1 MNGGI
6 TRDKFWERLL
16 QWHTKQGT
24 TKYSDDCLLA
34 MEATEKEMGLDTPPL
49 DQFKLATTL
58 YNPLRVVTPPPE
70 VPKKK
75 SVFGK
80 IKENNV

>member
-6 TRDKFWERLL
+6 TRDKFWDRLF
-16 QWHTKQGT
+16 QWHMNQGM
-24 TKYSDDCLLA
+24 TKYADDCLLA
-34 MEATEKEMGLDTPPL
+34 MEATEKEMGLATPLL
-49 DQFKLATTL
+49 DQAKLATTL
-58 YNPLRVVTPPPE
+58 YHPLRVVTPPPE

-80 IKENNV
+80 IKENK